1 VAGADEGTQR
11 QLLVALAPCLDTNM
25 LLTVLAAVSGGGG
38 TSGGINALLASVAS
52 SAAAGGLPGVDAA
65 SLARTAGVNLTPS
78 QIAALTSAIAAAQAA
93 GVVDTSKIDFSK
105 LDVTKLSKEQ
115 VITLLAALL
124 KGLTPAQAAQLN
136 AVAAVDLK
144 ALNLNID
151 PASLNSQQA
160 GALFVLLLP
169 FISAGVAAPSNTP
182 PPGAD
187 PGQIY
192 IPPGTDL
199 SSINPLNFVTRDN
212 LIRGLGDQYGIGP
225 AQAGCIYDRVRL
237 IDPRLIGEA
246 YLGRSEQGAA
256 QLLLAFVSCV
266 AGA

>member
-1 VAGADEGTQR
+1 
-11 QLLVALAPCLDTNM
+11 LAPCLDTNM

-78 QIAALTSAIAAAQAA
+78 QIAALTNAIAAAQAA
-93 GVVDTSKIDFSK
+93 GAVDTSKIDFSK

-144 ALNLNID
+144 ALNLDID

-182 PPGAD
+182 PPGGD

-212 LIRGLGDQYGIGP
+212 LIKGLGDQYGIAP

-256 QLLLAFVSCV
+256 QLVLAFVSCV